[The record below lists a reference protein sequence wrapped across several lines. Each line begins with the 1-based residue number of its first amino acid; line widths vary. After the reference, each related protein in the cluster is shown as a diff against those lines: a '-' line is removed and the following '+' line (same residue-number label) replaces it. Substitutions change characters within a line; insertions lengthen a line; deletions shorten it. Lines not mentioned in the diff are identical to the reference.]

1 MLPSFTILL
10 FLASILSPAFGIPS
24 PRGVRISGG
33 GGGGSRGGGSRGS
46 GEDSGGESSSG
57 SSGGNTYI
65 AAGGVFPNSGNGY
78 STYSAPVPDSGDHVS
93 YSCDYHGANATDAF
107 AQDPAWI
114 TSMTGCLDVMN
125 AGNWSGTECAPPTGG
140 VTFGFWKGEDDYSD
154 PVDCFNRCAGC
165 LGSAINASQAIT
177 TKCQYEYRTS
187 RSVTGYKTHTCTMG
201 YDKGK

>member
-1 MLPSFTILL
+1 MLSSFTILL
-10 FLASILSPAFGIPS
+10 FLTSILSPAFGIPS
-24 PRGVRISGG
+24 PRGRIGG
-33 GGGGSRGGGSRGS
+33 GGFRSGGSRGS
-46 GEDSGGESSSG
+46 GEDSSGESSSG

-78 STYSAPVPDSGDHVS
+78 STYSAPVPDDGDHVS

-107 AQDPAWI
+107 VQDPAWI
-114 TSMTGCLDVMN
+114 TSMTGCLNVMN
-125 AGNWSGTECAPPTGG
+125 ASNWSGTKCAPPTGG

-165 LGSAINASQAIT
+165 LGSAINASQAVT

-187 RSVTGYKTHTCTMG
+187 RSLVGYKTHTCSMG